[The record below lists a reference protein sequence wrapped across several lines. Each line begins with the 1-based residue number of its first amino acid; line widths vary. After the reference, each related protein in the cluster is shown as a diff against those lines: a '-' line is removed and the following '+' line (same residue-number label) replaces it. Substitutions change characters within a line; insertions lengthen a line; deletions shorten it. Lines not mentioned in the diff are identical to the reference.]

1 MKRMKRTLCVI
12 MAAAL
17 LLTTLSASVFAVG
30 TVQINFTVPEVGDTM
45 HKHGDHLTANDG
57 VTCTVQAVYTGDE
70 VTTIMSYINGG
81 NTSQVK
87 EYVKSTESPSENY
100 SNNTLYLII
109 LHLEAKSGTF
119 SSSPTITTMTT
130 ASVISKKLNTGDAD
144 GSIMYAYL
152 LFTPTTNSGS
162 GDGDSGSSGDE
173 SNNAASTYNKDVRVS
188 YEAEETQEIVSVEV
202 NWGEM
207 KFTYSPVAKGT
218 WNPTNHEYE
227 NRQEAKW
234 SCSGNDITV
243 TSHSNVPLT
252 ATLKYTYAD
261 GFDGITGKFVNA
273 QNAEFTNNTMDIPT
287 AEGTEVGNPPTVTAY
302 LILDGVLDKNTDND
316 SVSGT
321 VTITID

>member
-17 LLTTLSASVFAVG
+17 LLTTLSASVFAVD

-45 HKHGDHLTANDG
+45 HKNGDPLTANNG
-57 VTCTVQAVYTGDE
+57 VTCTVQAVYTGAD
-70 VTTIMSYINGG
+70 VTTIISYNTERD
-81 NTSQVK
+81 TSQVK
-87 EYVKSTESPSENY
+87 EYVESTVSPSENY
-100 SNNTLYLII
+100 SDNTYLII
-109 LHLEAKSGTF
+109 LRLEAKSGTF
-119 SSSPTITTMTT
+119 SSSPTIT
-130 ASVISKKLNTGDAD
+130 ASVTIDTLNTGDAV
-144 GSIMYAYL
+144 GSTMYAYL
-152 LFTPTTNSGS
+152 LFKPTTNSGS
-162 GDGDSGSSGDE
+162 GDGDSGSSGEE

-188 YEAEETQEIVSVEV
+188 YKAEETQEIVSVEV

-218 WNPTNHEYE
+218 WNPAKHEYE

-252 ATLKYTYAD
+252 ATLKYTSAD
-261 GFDGITGKFVNA
+261 VFNGITGKFVNA
-273 QNAEFTNNTMDIPT
+273 QNDEFTNNTMDIPT
-287 AEGTEVGNPPTVTAY
+287 AEGTEVENPPTVTAY

-321 VTITID
+321 VTITIQ

>member
-1 MKRMKRTLCVI
+1 MKRMKRILCVI

-17 LLTTLSASVFAVG
+17 LLTTLSASVFAVD

-45 HKHGDHLTANDG
+45 HKHGNHLTANDG

-70 VTTIMSYINGG
+70 VTTIVSDNIAE

-87 EYVKSTESPSENY
+87 KYVESTESPSENY
-100 SNNTLYLII
+100 LNNSYLII
-109 LHLEAKSGTF
+109 LRLEAESGTF
-119 SSSPTITTMTT
+119 SSSPKITTITTVPVT
-130 ASVISKKLNTGDAD
+130 SNKLNTGDAD
-144 GSIMYAYL
+144 GSTMYAYL

-173 SNNAASTYNKDVRVS
+173 SNNAASTYSNDVRVS
-188 YEAEETQEIVSVEV
+188 YMAEETQEIVSVKV
-202 NWGEM
+202 KWGEM

-218 WNPTNHEYE
+218 WNPAKHEYE

-261 GFDGITGKFVNA
+261 GFDGITGKFVNT

>member
-1 MKRMKRTLCVI
+1 MKRMKRILCVI

-17 LLTTLSASVFAVG
+17 LLTTLSASVFAVD

-45 HKHGDHLTANDG
+45 HKNGNPLTANDG

-70 VTTIMSYINGG
+70 VTTIVSDNIAE

-87 EYVKSTESPSENY
+87 KYVESTESPSENY
-100 SNNTLYLII
+100 LNNSYLII
-109 LHLEAKSGTF
+109 LRLEAESGTF
-119 SSSPTITTMTT
+119 SSSPKITTITTVPVT
-130 ASVISKKLNTGDAD
+130 SNKLNTGDAD
-144 GSIMYAYL
+144 GSTMYAYL

-173 SNNAASTYNKDVRVS
+173 SNNAASIYSNDVRVS
-188 YEAEETQEIVSVEV
+188 YKAEETQEIVSVEV

-207 KFTYSPVAKGT
+207 KFTYSPAAKGT
-218 WNPTNHEYE
+218 WNPANHKYE
-227 NRQEAKW
+227 NGQEAKW

-261 GFDGITGKFVNA
+261 GFDGITGKFVNT

>member
-1 MKRMKRTLCVI
+1 MKRMKRILCVI

-17 LLTTLSASVFAVG
+17 LLTTLSASVFAVD

-45 HKHGDHLTANDG
+45 HKHGNHLTANDG

-70 VTTIMSYINGG
+70 VTTIVSDNIAE

-87 EYVKSTESPSENY
+87 KYVESTESPSENY
-100 SNNTLYLII
+100 LNNSYLII
-109 LHLEAKSGTF
+109 LRLEAESGTF
-119 SSSPTITTMTT
+119 SSSPKITTITTVPVT
-130 ASVISKKLNTGDAD
+130 SNKLNTGDAD
-144 GSIMYAYL
+144 GSTMYAYL

-173 SNNAASTYNKDVRVS
+173 SNNAASTYSNDVRVS
-188 YEAEETQEIVSVEV
+188 YMAEETQEIVSVKV
-202 NWGEM
+202 KWGEM

-218 WNPTNHEYE
+218 WNPAKHEYE

-252 ATLKYTYAD
+252 ATLKYTSAD
-261 GFDGITGKFVNA
+261 DFNGITGKFVNT